1 MNSGTIQHTTH
12 LGNSNN
18 AKSNL
23 PSSLLG
29 ASKRHNSTNIRK
41 FFNRFPNPKS
51 PPLSPQHPDISK
63 YQDISRCPMMNG
75 SNYSSSIDE
84 DLSPT
89 QKQIDLVRISWERVS
104 EIRHETDDRNVSA
117 SHAFGLAF
125 YDALFEMDEDCRHLF
140 HNVFQQAR
148 ALTGM
153 ISYIA
158 RAPNV
163 TNNNS
168 IMTRPA
174 CCGGSAGNYPPTG
187 LDSPPSTP
195 TTIKDINAR
204 KRATDCDSNEDNYDE
219 GDPEWLALQMRELG
233 ARHYFY
239 KVKPHH
245 LELVGPAFASALKK
259 RLGNEYTT
267 EIGDAW
273 VKVKSLLLL
282 LFAKCQMLTICD
294 FS

>member
-1 MNSGTIQHTTH
+1 MNTDTTAVPH
-12 LGNSNN
+12 LSNSHS
-18 AKSNL
+18 AKSSL
-23 PSSLLG
+23 SSSLLG
-29 ASKRHNSTNIRK
+29 SSHSSSKRQNSTNIRK
-41 FFNRFPNPKS
+41 FFNRFPSPKS
-51 PPLSPQHPDISK
+51 PPLSPHPIDSSK
-63 YQDISRCPMMNG
+63 HQGDISRCPMMG
-75 SNYSSSIDE
+75 SRNSSSIDE
-84 DLSPT
+84 ELSPT
-89 QKQIDLVRISWERVS
+89 QDRLICWERVS

-125 YDALFEMDEDCRHLF
+125 YDALFEMDQDCKHLLTMS
-140 HNVFQQAR
+140 R

-168 IMTRPA
+168 TMTRPA
-174 CCGGSAGNYPPTG
+174 CCGGGN
-187 LDSPPSTP
+187 
-195 TTIKDINAR
+195 
-204 KRATDCDSNEDNYDE
+204 
-219 GDPEWLALQMRELG
+219 ELG

-245 LELVGPAFASALKK
+245 LELVGPAFAAALKK

-273 VKVKSLLLL
+273 VKANSYAAYNMKIGFESQQ
-282 LFAKCQMLTICD
+282 AWEEGTSTNNRSSRKNKAACTIQ
-294 FS
+294 